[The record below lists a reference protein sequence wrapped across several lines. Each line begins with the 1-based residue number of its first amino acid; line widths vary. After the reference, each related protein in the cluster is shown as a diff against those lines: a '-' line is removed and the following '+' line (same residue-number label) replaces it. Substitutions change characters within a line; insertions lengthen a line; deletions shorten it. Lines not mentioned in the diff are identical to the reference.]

1 MAISKYLFLDPL
13 IDDEATVLAIRA
25 RAIALL
31 QAGIQTMSWTGEG
44 TSASKQFVAPCM
56 DILNETRAFLKQK
69 NPVKYGYLTSRSK
82 VIFA

>member
-31 QAGIQTMSWTGEG
+31 QAGTQTMSWSGEG
-44 TSASKQFVAPCM
+44 TSAGKQFVAPVM

-69 NPVKYGYLTSRSK
+69 NPQRYGHLTSRSK

>member
-25 RAIALL
+25 KALSLL
-31 QAGIQTMSWTGEG
+31 QAGVTTLAWTGEG
-44 TSASKQFVAPCM
+44 TSANKQFVAPVM

-69 NPVKYGYLTSRSK
+69 NPQRYGFLTSRSK
-82 VIFA
+82 VIFS

>member
-25 RAIALL
+25 KALSLL

-44 TSASKQFVAPCM
+44 TSANKQFVAPVM

-69 NPVKYGYLTSRSK
+69 NPQRYGFLTSRSK
-82 VIFA
+82 VIFS